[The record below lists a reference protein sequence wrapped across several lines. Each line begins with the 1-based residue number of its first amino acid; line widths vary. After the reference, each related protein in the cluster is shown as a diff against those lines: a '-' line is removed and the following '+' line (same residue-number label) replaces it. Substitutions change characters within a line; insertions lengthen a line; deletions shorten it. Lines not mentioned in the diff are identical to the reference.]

1 MKTKWRPRLGSTFPR
16 YILRSIYFLK
26 KYSEINV
33 LPPILRLNLFPEM
46 YSENKFTSP
55 KYIPRGANERKHF
68 QLCCKYFP
76 RVLQKHLIDQEGGRG
91 SSQKTENMEQFDVVH
106 TILTILTLSARLRHS
121 ADFRRGRNPVSHL
134 WSDSTLWAAGRTLF
148 RRLFFNALHDCTIVQ
163 VGHNSRPL
171 TGCP

>member
-26 KYSEINV
+26 KYSEINM
-33 LPPILRLNLFPEM
+33 LPPTPGLNFYPKM

-55 KYIPRGANERKHF
+55 KMYSKR
-68 QLCCKYFP
+68 CKRAKAFSTL
-76 RVLQKHLIDQEGGRG
+76 LQIFSSSAPETSDRSRGRG
-91 SSQKTENMEQFDVVH
+91 SSEKTENIEQFDVVH
-106 TILTILTLSARLRHS
+106 TILTVLTSARLRHS

-134 WSDSTLWAAGRTLF
+134 WSDYTLWAAGRTLF

-163 VGHNSRPL
+163 VGHNSGPL

>member
-16 YILRSIYFLK
+16 YVLRSIYFLK
-26 KYSEINV
+26 RYSEINV
-33 LPPILRLNLFPEM
+33 LPRMNLFPEM
-46 YSENKFTSP
+46 YSGISLLPQNIFQEVQTSES
-55 KYIPRGANERKHF
+55 IFNSAANIFLECSRNIWSIKREGEFWKDGKHGTVRR
-68 QLCCKYFP
+68 CS
-76 RVLQKHLIDQEGGRG
+76 HD
-91 SSQKTENMEQFDVVH
+91 FDDFDAVGQ
-106 TILTILTLSARLRHS
+106 RLRHS

-134 WSDSTLWAAGRTLF
+134 WSDSSLWAAGRTLF

>member
-46 YSENKFTSP
+46 CSENKFTSP

-106 TILTILTLSARLRHS
+106 TILTILTSARLRHS

-134 WSDSTLWAAGRTLF
+134 WSDSALGTAGRTV
-148 RRLFFNALHDCTIVQ
+148 RSD
-163 VGHNSRPL
+163 
-171 TGCP
+171 

>member
-1 MKTKWRPRLGSTFPR
+1 MACGKTAQTLLFLGLINEDKMKATPRIHFPEIHSEIN
-16 YILRSIYFLK
+16 ILSQ

-106 TILTILTLSARLRHS
+106 TILTILTSARLRHS

-134 WSDSTLWAAGRTLF
+134 WSDS
-148 RRLFFNALHDCTIVQ
+148 AL
-163 VGHNSRPL
+163 
-171 TGCP
+171 